1 MLNVVVA
8 LVGFYCMVESISAAA
23 EMHKGDRLC
32 RFGKYML
39 AGASGMYCITVAIYG
54 HATFGMLLLVS
65 AIALGVWPRTLHR
78 LTGCRRNTD
87 FNWVDRYP
95 Q

>member
-8 LVGFYCMVESISAAA
+8 FIASYCVIESISAAA

-39 AGASGMYCITVAIYG
+39 AGVSGMYCITTALYG
-54 HATFGMLLLVS
+54 HATYGMLLLVS
-65 AIALGVWPRTLHR
+65 AIALGIWPRTLHR
-78 LTGCRRNTD
+78 LSGGRRKADYLNRKI
-87 FNWVDRYP
+87 FP
-95 Q
+95 